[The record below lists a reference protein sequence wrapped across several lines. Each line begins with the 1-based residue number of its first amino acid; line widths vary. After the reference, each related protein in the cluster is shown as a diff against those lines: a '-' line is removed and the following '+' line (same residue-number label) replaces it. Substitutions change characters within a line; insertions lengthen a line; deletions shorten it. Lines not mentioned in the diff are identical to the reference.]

1 MTKKLKEREN
11 VTKPT
16 KVTAGKF
23 AKQIFPQD
31 KFRQK
36 EILELVKIF
45 ESATSKKCIMWN
57 KIFGFGK
64 YEYTGKSL
72 KGVWMCT
79 GFAAPKVGYTI
90 YTLMGHKNYP
100 NILKRLGK
108 YKDKGKSCLF
118 IKSLADIDR
127 AVLVELIQ
135 ASLKDLAKKY
145 KVLD

>member
-1 MTKKLKEREN
+1 MTKKLREREN

-16 KVTAGKF
+16 KVSAGKF
-23 AKQIFPQD
+23 AAQIFPQD
-31 KFRQK
+31 KIRQK

-45 ESATSKKCIMWN
+45 EEATGKKCIMWN

-64 YEYTGKSL
+64 YNYEGKSL

-100 NILKRLGK
+100 SILKRLGK
-108 YKDKGKSCLF
+108 YKDKGLSCLYF
-118 IKSLADIDR
+118 KSLADIDR
-127 AVLVELIQ
+127 AVLAELIQ
-135 ASLKDLAKKY
+135 TSLKDLAKKY
-145 KVLD
+145 QIL